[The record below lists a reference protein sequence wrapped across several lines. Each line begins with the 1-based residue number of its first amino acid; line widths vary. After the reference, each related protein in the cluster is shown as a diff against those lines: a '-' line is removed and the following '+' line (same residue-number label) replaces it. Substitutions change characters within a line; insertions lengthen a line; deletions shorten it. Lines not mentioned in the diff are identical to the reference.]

1 MTRKVEQLAYKAIR
15 KEKEAATGDYKK
27 KEIRRKK
34 LQLAISAVLSFPL
47 MVSHFSFTSWI
58 YLPDFLMNSLV
69 QLALATPV
77 QFIIGRAR
85 C

>member
-34 LQLAISAVLSFPL
+34 AAASDIRSVIFSPDGQPL
-47 MVSHFSFTSWI
+47 FVHVMDLF
-58 YLPDFLMNSLV
+58 
-69 QLALATPV
+69 A
-77 QFIIGRAR
+77 
-85 C
+85 